1 MKTKIYILTYKGF
14 NRLNKTLKSVF
25 ESDYADNEC
34 EINIINNHSEIRI
47 DEQYIKRV
55 NILNNNLQADFS
67 TGHMS
72 RNWNQALILG
82 FENLNNPKSDL
93 VITLQDDVILH
104 NQWYD
109 KLINLHN
116 KYNFVQN
123 GHGDAIC
130 SYTPEAVKKVGLWD
144 ERFLMGKQCADYFF
158 RHLMYNWD
166 YCTINDPIHQRIHN
180 PIFNDDIKSSFEYL
194 VVDNFMG
201 DHWPDPTFDL
211 EIANKVID
219 YKYGSESVIAP
230 WTVQVKNNAKI
241 FKFNKT
247 NFITYSYFEKDIYNL
262 EQKGYVL

>member
-34 EINIINNHSEIRI
+34 EINIINNHTEIRI

-104 NQWYD
+104 NQWYN

-116 KYNFVQN
+116 KYINTLITYIVDTDIPHLVERYLFV
-123 GHGDAIC
+123 
-130 SYTPEAVKKVGLWD
+130 L
-144 ERFLMGKQCADYFF
+144 
-158 RHLMYNWD
+158 
-166 YCTINDPIHQRIHN
+166 
-180 PIFNDDIKSSFEYL
+180 FNSE
-194 VVDNFMG
+194 VDNA
-201 DHWPDPTFDL
+201 L
-211 EIANKVID
+211 
-219 YKYGSESVIAP
+219 
-230 WTVQVKNNAKI
+230 
-241 FKFNKT
+241 
-247 NFITYSYFEKDIYNL
+247 L
-262 EQKGYVL
+262 